1 MIRSGFKPKRP
12 PARPATQWQG
22 DTLPGPRSPALS
34 SSSEPAR
41 AIVQVPKDAPVRA
54 ESYRRFVA
62 NFPCFDCGIRGWSQ
76 CAHENFGKGMGLKV
90 CDTRTFPLCAPR
102 FGLLGCHL
110 EFDLGLGLTRDERRE
125 QGRVWVERMQALALI
140 AGRPEIKP

>member
-1 MIRSGFKPKRP
+1 MLRRTPFRSKAP
-12 PARPATQWQG
+12 PARPATQWTA
-22 DTLPGPRSPALS
+22 DVLPGPRSQPVRVSDGL
-34 SSSEPAR
+34 AR
-41 AIVQVPKDAPVRA
+41 AIVQVPKESLLRS

-76 CAHENFGKGMGLKV
+76 CAHENFGKGMSLKV

-125 QGRVWVERMQALALI
+125 QGRVWVERMQALARI
-140 AGRPEIKP
+140 AGRPEIA